1 MSTTYAETKAALDEI
16 AGRINQNQ
24 ARLQSAQQQIA
35 TAEAELA
42 AMSEAYAPVVAD
54 LDAAAAANSDNTAL
68 QVAKQEKDLLVAEYQ
83 ALKATAAAMKD
94 ALAAL
99 NS

>member
-24 ARLQSAQQQIA
+24 ARLQSAKQQIA

-99 NS
+99 DS